1 MDVTDEKGGDSM
13 SGGNERMPRVTRA
26 IFTAAV
32 VFAFLALGL
41 AAITLRYKVTVLD
54 GSALLLERWTGE
66 ATLVHKDGSFTRV
79 EKGRLP
85 GGRVSKGFRLRLPR
99 LRPSETKTPD
109 RVSEKSAGARKETAA
124 AEAAPKRQGELEA
137 KTLPGSGAKALPTLK
152 WADGRL
158 YCRVTLKPYAEGVKR
173 MRSGG
178 RAAFHVDLT
187 DKDGF
192 TVKSFRVPV
201 SDMLLMAGEG
211 DRTGGLEITLSGL
224 LGRAEF
230 LAIRGWT
237 LRQDE

>member
-1 MDVTDEKGGDSM
+1 MIGCRGS
-13 SGGNERMPRVTRA
+13 RRA

-79 EKGRLP
+79 EREGCP
-85 GGRVSKGFRLRLPR
+85 AGRVIQGVR
-99 LRPSETKTPD
+99 
-109 RVSEKSAGARKETAA
+109 AAA
-124 AEAAPKRQGELEA
+124 AEAAAAARRRRRTGFRRKARCPQGDGGGRSRPKNGRVSFEA
-137 KTLPGSGAKALPTLK
+137 KTLPGSGAKALPILK

-224 LGRAEF
+224 LRPRRNSSPSAAGR
-230 LAIRGWT
+230 
-237 LRQDE
+237 